1 MQHIKNRRPQWPA
14 IFSFSDNLI
23 FSPFSPQT
31 SQDMKDTPSYKRS
44 EHIIKNIVELKQ
56 SDLKIELTEFYRAAY
71 SARNEKHC
79 PERAFF
85 QRISQDKSQR
95 KKE

>member
-44 EHIIKNIVELKQ
+44 EHIIKNIVELKENIEKFWKDAVKDNPNLYNGQDYVVDYQ
-56 SDLKIELTEFYRAAY
+56 S
-71 SARNEKHC
+71 
-79 PERAFF
+79 
-85 QRISQDKSQR
+85 ISSNS
-95 KKE
+95 